1 MTDRTGI
8 DCMGAGQQR
17 HLVLVTDAWEPQ
29 VNGVVRTWQE
39 MVVRLERRGWRVSVI
54 HPGQFRC
61 RPLPSDPE
69 IAYAWNVWP
78 ELPRRLRALQP
89 DALHL
94 VTEGPLG
101 MTARIWCGLHG
112 YRFTSSYHTRFPEFI
127 QERMG
132 IPLLGTYALARW
144 FHNRADRTLVPTP
157 SLMRTLQARG
167 FRRCVPWTHGVDTQ
181 RFHPSLRTEL
191 PWPRPIALY
200 VGRVSVEKNLE
211 PFLSL
216 QMAGTKLVVGDG
228 PARADLEAR
237 YPGAHFLGVR
247 EGAELAQLF
256 ASADVFVFPSRTD
269 TFGLVL
275 LESLAS
281 GTPVACYPV
290 TGPVDVVND
299 ASVAGL
305 DEDLGRAVSHALG
318 CSRQRCRAYAEAM
331 SWDEAE
337 RILEDA
343 LVPMRR

>member
-1 MTDRTGI
+1 
-8 DCMGAGQQR
+8 MGAGQQR

>member
-1 MTDRTGI
+1 MV
-8 DCMGAGQQR
+8 AQSER
-17 HLVLVTDAWEPQ
+17 HLALVTDAWEPQ
-29 VNGVVRTWQE
+29 VNGVVRTWQQ
-39 MVVRLERRGWRVSVI
+39 MIARLTERGWRVSVI
-54 HPGQFRC
+54 HPGEFRC

-69 IAYAWNVWP
+69 IAFAWNVWP
-78 ELPRRLRALQP
+78 ELPRRLRALAP

-144 FHNRADRTLVPTP
+144 FHNRAERTLVPTP
-157 SLMRTLQARG
+157 SLMRVLESRG
-167 FRRCVPWTHGVDTQ
+167 FEHCVPWTHGVDTA
-181 RFHPSLRTEL
+181 RFHPSLRAAL
-191 PWPRPIALY
+191 PWPQPIALY

-216 QMAGTKLVVGDG
+216 PMAGTKLVVGDG
-228 PARADLEAR
+228 PARAELEAR
-237 YPGAHFLGVR
+237 YPNAHFLGVR
-247 EGAELAQLF
+247 EGEELARLF

-275 LESLAS
+275 LEALAS
-281 GTPVACYPV
+281 GTPVAGYPV
-290 TGPVDVVND
+290 TGPIDVVND

-305 DEDLGRAVSHALG
+305 DEDLGRAVEHALT
-318 CSRQRCRAYAEAM
+318 CSRARCREYAEAM

-337 RILEDA
+337 RILVES
-343 LVPMRR
+343 LVPMRRER

>member
-1 MTDRTGI
+1 M
-8 DCMGAGQQR
+8 AVQSER
-17 HLVLVTDAWEPQ
+17 HLAVVTDAWEPQ

-39 MVVRLERRGWRVSVI
+39 MVRRLKRRGWRVTVI
-54 HPGQFRC
+54 HPGEFRC

-78 ELPRRLRALQP
+78 ELPRRLSALRP

-127 QERMG
+127 EERMG
-132 IPLLGTYALARW
+132 IPLWGTYGLARW
-144 FHNRADRTLVPTP
+144 FHNRAERTLVPTE
-157 SLMRTLQARG
+157 SLMRVLEARG
-167 FRRCVPWTHGVDTQ
+167 FRKCAPWTHGVDTA
-181 RFHPSLRTEL
+181 RFRPELRGEL
-191 PWPRPIALY
+191 PFARPVALY

-211 PFLSL
+211 PFLGL
-216 QMAGTKLVVGDG
+216 KMAGTKLVVGDG
-228 PARADLEAR
+228 PARAELEAR
-237 YPGAHFLGVR
+237 YPEARFLGVR
-247 EGAELAQLF
+247 EGEELARLF

-275 LESLAS
+275 LEALAS

-305 DEDLGRAVSHALG
+305 DEDLGRAVEHALT
-318 CSRQRCRAYAEAM
+318 CSRERCREFAEAR
-331 SWDEAE
+331 SWDAAE
-337 RILEDA
+337 RILEGA
-343 LVPMRR
+343 LVPMRRG

>member
-1 MTDRTGI
+1 
-8 DCMGAGQQR
+8 MGAGQQR

-331 SWDEAE
+331 SWDRAE
-337 RILEDA
+337 EILESS

>member
-1 MTDRTGI
+1 MAA
-8 DCMGAGQQR
+8 MSER
-17 HLVLVTDAWEPQ
+17 HLALVTDAWEPQ

-39 MVVRLERRGWRVSVI
+39 MVRRLERHRWRVTVI

-101 MTARIWCGLHG
+101 MAARIWCGLHG

-127 QERMG
+127 KERMG
-132 IPLLGTYALARW
+132 IPLWSTYGLARW
-144 FHNRADRTLVPTP
+144 FHNRAERTLVPTT
-157 SLMRTLQARG
+157 SLLRVLESRG
-167 FRRCVPWTHGVDTQ
+167 FKRCAPWTHGVDTA
-181 RFHPSLRTEL
+181 RFHPSLRGEL
-191 PWPRPIALY
+191 PYARPVALY

-211 PFLSL
+211 PFLEL
-216 QMAGTKLVVGDG
+216 KTAGSKLIVGDG

-237 YPGAHFLGVR
+237 YPEAHFLGVR
-247 EGAELAQLF
+247 EGEELARLF

-275 LESLAS
+275 LEALAS

-305 DEDLGRAVSHALG
+305 DEDLRRAVDHALT
-318 CSRQRCRAYAEAM
+318 CSRERCREYAEAM

-337 RILEDA
+337 RILESA
-343 LVPMRR
+343 LVPMQKQQ

>member
-1 MTDRTGI
+1 M
-8 DCMGAGQQR
+8 AAQNKR
-17 HLVLVTDAWEPQ
+17 HLALVTDAWAPQ

-39 MVVRLERRGWRVSVI
+39 MVARLERRGWQVTVI

-61 RPLPSDPE
+61 RPLPSDPQ

-132 IPLLGTYALARW
+132 IPLWSTYALARW
-144 FHNRADRTLVPTP
+144 FHNRAERTLVPTA
-157 SLMRTLQARG
+157 SLLRALEARG
-167 FRRCVPWTHGVDTQ
+167 FRRCVPWTHGVDTE
-181 RFHPSLRTEL
+181 RFRPELRGEL
-191 PWPRPIALY
+191 PYARPVALY

-211 PFLSL
+211 PFLGL
-216 QMAGTKLVVGDG
+216 KMAGTKLVVGDG

-237 YPGAHFLGVR
+237 YPEAQFLGVR
-247 EGAELAQLF
+247 EGEELARLF

-275 LESLAS
+275 LEALAS

-305 DEDLGRAVSHALG
+305 NEDLGRAVEHALA
-318 CSRQRCRAYAEAM
+318 CSRQRCREYAEAM
-331 SWDEAE
+331 SWDCAEA
-337 RILEDA
+337 ILESA

>member
-1 MTDRTGI
+1 
-8 DCMGAGQQR
+8 MGAGQQR

-305 DEDLGRAVSHALG
+305 NEDLGRAVSHALG

-331 SWDEAE
+331 SWDRAE
-337 RILEDA
+337 EILESS

>member
-1 MTDRTGI
+1 MAAQRE
-8 DCMGAGQQR
+8 R
-17 HLVLVTDAWEPQ
+17 HLALVTDAWEPQ
-29 VNGVVRTWQE
+29 VNGVVRTWQQ
-39 MVVRLERRGWRVSVI
+39 MIARLTERGWRVSVI

-69 IAYAWNVWP
+69 IAFAWNVWP
-78 ELPRRLRALQP
+78 ELPRRLRALAP

-132 IPLLGTYALARW
+132 ISLLGTYALARW
-144 FHNRADRTLVPTP
+144 FHNRAERTLVPTP
-157 SLMRTLQARG
+157 SLMQVLESRG
-167 FRRCVPWTHGVDTQ
+167 FRHCVPWTHGVDTV
-181 RFHPSLRTEL
+181 RFHPSLRVAL

-216 QMAGTKLVVGDG
+216 PMAGTKLVVGDG

-237 YPGAHFLGVR
+237 YPNAHFLGVR
-247 EGAELAQLF
+247 EGEELAQLF

-275 LESLAS
+275 LEALAS

-290 TGPVDVVND
+290 TGPIDVVND

-305 DEDLGRAVSHALG
+305 DEDLGRAIEHALT
-318 CSRQRCRAYAEAM
+318 CSRVRCRAYAEAM

-343 LVPMRR
+343 LVPMLRVR

>member
-216 QMAGTKLVVGDG
+216 QMA
-228 PARADLEAR
+228 
-237 YPGAHFLGVR
+237 
-247 EGAELAQLF
+247 
-256 ASADVFVFPSRTD
+256 
-269 TFGLVL
+269 
-275 LESLAS
+275 
-281 GTPVACYPV
+281 
-290 TGPVDVVND
+290 
-299 ASVAGL
+299 
-305 DEDLGRAVSHALG
+305 
-318 CSRQRCRAYAEAM
+318 
-331 SWDEAE
+331 
-337 RILEDA
+337 
-343 LVPMRR
+343 

>member
-1 MTDRTGI
+1 
-8 DCMGAGQQR
+8 MGAGQQR

-181 RFHPSLRTEL
+181 RFHPSLRAEL

-247 EGAELAQLF
+247 EGVELAQLF

-318 CSRQRCRAYAEAM
+318 CSRQRCREYAEAM
-331 SWDEAE
+331 SWDRAE
-337 RILEDA
+337 EILESS

>member
-1 MTDRTGI
+1 
-8 DCMGAGQQR
+8 MGAGQQR

-318 CSRQRCRAYAEAM
+318 CSRQRCREYAEAM